1 MTTFSQNHSNI
12 DSSFYERENCNPPSC
27 LLEAHQ
33 GAFYFA
39 KDLQGRFVFVNQKLI
54 EFFKLD
60 SGADIIGK
68 TDHELNSKDLAD
80 AYLKDDLRV
89 VQEKAFISNKIELLE
104 NGNSTKEWFS
114 TTKGPLYNRHGKVVG
129 IEGIAFSTSS
139 VSSHPEEEP
148 SDLSECL
155 TYIQEN
161 YTKSILMKEI
171 ASKFHMS
178 ISTFEKKFKNTYN
191 MSPKQYLKRYRI
203 QKACEM
209 LRNNHSVKEV
219 TYSTGFCDQSY
230 FTKEFRLTM
239 DMTPNAYKKAFKSS
253 QSAKINLDEAL
264 ARTERIA

>member
-1 MTTFSQNHSNI
+1 MNDFLQKNNRI
-12 DSSFYERENCNPPSC
+12 DSAFYEREDCTPPSC
-27 LLEAHQ
+27 LLESHQ

-39 KDLQGRFVFVNQKLI
+39 KNLEGRFVFVNHNLI
-54 EFFKLD
+54 EFFKLN
-60 SGADIIGK
+60 SGSDIIGK
-68 TDHELNSKDLAD
+68 TDHELHSKELAD
-80 AYLKDDLRV
+80 AYVKDDLQVIR
-89 VQEKAFISNKIELLE
+89 ERNFISNKIELLE

-114 TTKGPLYNRHGKVVG
+114 TTKGPLYNRKGKIVG

-139 VSSHPEEEP
+139 VSTSPKYLKN
-148 SDLSECL
+148 DLSESL

-161 YTKSILMKEI
+161 YEKPILMKKI

-178 ISTFEKKFKNTYN
+178 ISTFEKKFKNTYS

-239 DMTPNAYKKAFKSS
+239 DMTPNAYKKAFKNS
-253 QSAKINLDEAL
+253 QSTQLNLNEAL
-264 ARTERIA
+264 SRTENIS